1 MASKYRS
8 WGWCYMKLQCDPT
21 VVAKPL
27 PWLDLIWTCKSSL
40 ESSDFGFEV
49 NRLLYSWK
57 HLWLFWF
64 VILSA
69 QQKQIYHEVIGSLIK
84 SYTSNSH
91 YTYKVHSDLIII
103 VWRDPLI
110 YQNTSKHVWCHGQIR
125 DGLISN
131 TPKAPLRLF
140 ASLRCCGHSRRASAG
155 WSDHWGN
162 ACIASWD
169 AAFTKLCLLPKVP
182 AKKKNK
188 HFALFCLASGT
199 SDTEMC
205 RLQSFRW
212 HSFHS
217 SPPKACAT
225 NGAKYRSWKWS
236 LLSTMK

>member
-57 HLWLFWF
+57 HLWLCWF
-64 VILSA
+64 VLLSA
-69 QQKQIYHEVIGSLIK
+69 QQKQMYHEVIGSLIK

-91 YTYKVHSDLIII
+91 YTHEVHSDLILI

-110 YQNTSKHVWCHGQIR
+110 YQNTSKHVWCRGQIR

-169 AAFTKLCLLPKVP
+169 AAFNKLLSLPKARATKP
-182 AKKKNK
+182 HKTCT
-188 HFALFCLASGT
+188 L
-199 SDTEMC
+199 
-205 RLQSFRW
+205 
-212 HSFHS
+212 HS
-217 SPPKACAT
+217 SALQVKQVTLRCLDCNHSDDTVFTHHHPKLVRPMVPNIDHE
-225 NGAKYRSWKWS
+225 NG
-236 LLSTMK
+236 LC